1 MSSLSGSGEVRVLLL
16 AGADRE
22 GGGAAGLVE
31 ALDSAG
37 VRVLR
42 VGGVR
47 EALAV
52 VQSDAA
58 LGAALV
64 AWDTSDTAM
73 DGPIGTGAVL
83 RAIGERFVALPVFLL
98 VTGTDV
104 SRLPLWAYK
113 LVQGCVWPLEDTP
126 AFIAGRIAKA
136 VADYR
141 EAVLPP
147 FFRALRHFDAG
158 HEFSWH
164 TPGHAGG
171 VAFLKSP
178 AGRALWDFYGE
189 ALFRT
194 DLSISVGEL
203 GSPLDHTGPI
213 GAAEQNAARVFG
225 SDKTLFVMNGN
236 STSNRIV
243 GHATASDGETVLVD
257 RNCHKSILH
266 ALTLSGA
273 VPRYLVP
280 QRNGLGLAG
289 PIPPSALS
297 RASDGAPAVAVSAVI
312 TNSTYDGLCYDAIRV
327 AELLASQVPR
337 IHFDEA
343 WFAHGAFHPL
353 YARRYGMAVTSEVMS
368 DDQRPTVFAT
378 QSTHKLLAAL
388 SQAAMIH
395 VRPAPRAPVNL
406 ERFNETYLMHAT
418 TSPSYPVIASLDVAA
433 AMMDCASGTYLL
445 TETITEA
452 IRFRQTMT
460 SVAAQIRHTQ
470 DRPDWFF
477 GVWQPDHIAT
487 TPAADLVANPAAWIL
502 QPGAAW
508 HGFTD
513 LEPGYCMLDPIK
525 VTITCPGVTADGTS
539 QELGIPA
546 RIVAAYLEHR
556 GIVVEKTGDYTLLV
570 LFSLG
575 TTKGKWG
582 TLIDALVDFKDA
594 YDAGTRVQDLIPEL
608 GLTGPL
614 PDLCTS
620 MHAALQAQGLGRLLD
635 QVFTDLPTAE
645 HTPRTAHDMLIHD
658 HVERVPLAQA
668 ANRITASLVVVTPP
682 GIPMLLPGENTGPA
696 DGPALTY
703 LRALQTIDQAF
714 PTFAADIHGVH
725 RDHNGTYHLDCH
737 TPTSPLG
744 ADNVIHPAQAAC

>member
-1 MSSLSGSGEVRVLLL
+1 MGAGGVRVLLL
-16 AGADRE
+16 SGPAQGGGGVEKLAGAL
-22 GGGAAGLVE
+22 GASGLE
-31 ALDSAG
+31 
-37 VRVLR
+37 VLR
-42 VGGVR
+42 AGSVR
-47 EALAV
+47 EALSV
-52 VQSDAA
+52 VRSDAA

-64 AWDTSDTAM
+64 GWDTTDTAM
-73 DGPIGTGAVL
+73 DGPAGTGEVL
-83 RAIGERFVALPVFLL
+83 RAVGERFVRLPVFLL
-98 VTGTDV
+98 VTGSDV
-104 SRLPLWAYK
+104 SGLPLWAYK
-113 LVQGCVWPLEDTP
+113 LIQGCVWPLEDTP
-126 AFIAGRIAKA
+126 AFIAGRIARA

-203 GSPLDHTGPI
+203 GSPLDHTGRI
-213 GAAEQNAARVFG
+213 GAAERNAARVFG
-225 SDKTLFVMNGN
+225 AEQTLFVMNGN
-236 STSNRIV
+236 SASNRIV
-243 GHATASDGETVLVD
+243 GHATAADGESVLVD
-257 RNCHKSILH
+257 RNCHKSIMH

-289 PIPPSALS
+289 PIPPSALA
-297 RASDGAPAVAVSAVI
+297 RAGDGGPAVSAVV
-312 TNSTYDGLCYDAIRV
+312 TNSTYDGLCYDAVEV
-327 AELLASQVPR
+327 AGLLAPHVPR

-353 YARRYGMAVTSEVMS
+353 YARRFGMAVTPEVM
-368 DDQRPTVFAT
+368 DDELRPTVFAT

-388 SQAAMIH
+388 SQAAMVH
-395 VRPAPRAPVNL
+395 VRPAPRAPVNPA
-406 ERFNETYLMHAT
+406 RFNETYLMHGT

-433 AMMDCASGTYLL
+433 AMMDGASGTFLL
-445 TETITEA
+445 TEAITEA
-452 IRFRQTMT
+452 VRFRQTVV
-460 SVAAQIRHTQ
+460 SVAEQIREDR
-470 DRPDWFF
+470 DRPGWFF
-477 GVWQPDHIAT
+477 GVWQPDHVAT
-487 TPAADLVANPAAWIL
+487 RPVEDLVSDPAAWSL
-502 QPGAAW
+502 EPGAAW

-513 LEPGYCMLDPIK
+513 LRSGYCMLDPIK
-525 VTITCPGVTADGTS
+525 VTITCPGVTADGAV

-546 RIVAAYLEHR
+546 RIVAAYLEQR

-594 YDAGTRVQDLIPEL
+594 HDAAAPVEELIPDL

-614 PDLCTS
+614 PDLCAA
-620 MHAALQAQGLGRLLD
+620 MHAALQAHGLGRLLD
-635 QVFTDLPTAE
+635 QVFTDLPTPE
-645 HTPRTAHDMLIHD
+645 VTPRAAHTMLIHD
-658 HVERVPLAQA
+658 DVEQVPLDRAHDRVA
-668 ANRITASLVVVTPP
+668 ASLVVVTPP
-682 GIPMLLPGENTGPA
+682 GIPMLLPGENIGRA

-703 LRALQTIDQAF
+703 LRALQAIDQEF
-714 PTFAADIHGVH
+714 PAFAADIHGVH
-725 RDHNGTYHLDCH
+725 RDQGGAYHLDCLAFSDSAV
-737 TPTSPLG
+737 TPVP
-744 ADNVIHPAQAAC
+744 DR